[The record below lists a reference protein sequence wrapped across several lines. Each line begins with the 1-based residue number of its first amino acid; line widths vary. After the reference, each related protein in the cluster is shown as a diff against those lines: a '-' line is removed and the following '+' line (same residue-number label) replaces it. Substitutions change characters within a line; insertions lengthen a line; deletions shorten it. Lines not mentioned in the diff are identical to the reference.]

1 MSDTA
6 VAFTP
11 PQGLAHGTRRR
22 QRLSRLLMAVIG
34 ATVAGL
40 PLAVASGFDRPT
52 RRTDLSDA
60 DMERVADVTR
70 PTTDFSKA
78 EQYEAMQAGGATSID
93 PVTQDSFSQISATIP
108 FEEEQPFRLG
118 NALFKKL
125 WVSAPSST
133 QASDGLGPLFN
144 ARSCMNCHLNDG
156 RGKPEPD
163 AST

>member
-93 PVTQDSFSQISATIP
+93 PVTRNSFSHISATIP
-108 FEEEQPFRLG
+108 FEEGQ
-118 NALFKKL
+118 
-125 WVSAPSST
+125 
-133 QASDGLGPLFN
+133 LFN

-163 AST
+163 ASTSSMFLRLARTAKTPDEERAVANA